1 MRAFALIVGLAA
13 CARPAAKGP
22 AVRAGS
28 PAADPDTHVLVV
40 GAGLAG
46 LSAARALH
54 EAGVRVTVVEAR
66 DRLGGRLHTEAVGG
80 ATLDLG
86 GAWIHGDQNNP
97 VAAFADAV
105 GIPYQRDQSREDA
118 GHDEAAGRALSG
130 PQWSLMDATYEGFPR
145 RLDALR
151 RRLGDGASLAD
162 ARAAYVDDEGLT
174 GADARLARFAIDQWH
189 VALEYAGPPEETSL
203 RWFWEERA
211 HRGGDHLLEGGYGA
225 LIAEMADGVEVELGR
240 PVEAVEVDEQG
251 VRLQTAAGPV
261 VGTHAIVTVP
271 LGVLRA
277 GAIAFSPALPGWKT
291 EAIDRLGVGQLEK
304 VVLVYDEAWFLPE
317 GGGYFVS
324 ADEDGAWAQVAD
336 LSATAGRPTLGVL
349 TGGAF
354 SSGPRAALSDEE
366 AVAEVEAALEALY
379 GRRPPAPVAV
389 AVTRWGVDPLALGSY
404 SFVPVGASL
413 DDLDLLGEP
422 VSERLGFAGEATTG
436 DWYATAHGALRSGL
450 REARRLGVRRFGV
463 PGLEDE

>member
-1 MRAFALIVGLAA
+1 MRPLAPLLALSA
-13 CARPAAKGP
+13 CARSPAKGP
-22 AVRAGS
+22 EVRPGS

-66 DRLGGRLHTEAVGG
+66 DRLGGRLHTDRIGG

-86 GAWIHGDQNNP
+86 GAWIHGDQGNP
-97 VAAFADAV
+97 VASFADAV
-105 GIPYQRDQSREDA
+105 GIGYAPDRSREDA
-118 GHDEAAGRALSG
+118 GHDEATGRALTDA
-130 PQWSLMDATYEGFPR
+130 QWAQMDAVYEGFPR

-151 RRLGDGASLAD
+151 RRLGDRASLAD
-162 ARAAYVDDEGLT
+162 ARAAYVEDEGLT
-174 GADARLARFAIDQWH
+174 GAEARLARFAIDQWH
-189 VALEYAGPPEETSL
+189 VALEYAGPPEDTSL

-211 HRGGDHLLEGGYGA
+211 HRGGDHLLDGGYGA
-225 LIAEMADGVEVELGR
+225 LIAEMAEGLEVELDR
-240 PVEAVEVDEQG
+240 PVRAVEVGGSG
-251 VRLQTAAGPV
+251 VVLDTAAGPV
-261 VGTHAIVTVP
+261 EGTHALVTVP
-271 LGVLRA
+271 LGVLQA
-277 GAIAFSPALPGWKT
+277 GSIAFSPPLPAWKA
-291 EAIDRLGVGQLEK
+291 EAIERLGVGQLEK

-324 ADEDGAWAQVAD
+324 ADGDGAWAQVAD
-336 LSATAGRPTLGVL
+336 LSATAGQPALGVL

-354 SSGPRAALSDEE
+354 SAGPRAALSDAE

-379 GRRPPAPVAV
+379 GRRPPAPVAT

-422 VSERLGFAGEATTG
+422 TSERLGFAGEATTG